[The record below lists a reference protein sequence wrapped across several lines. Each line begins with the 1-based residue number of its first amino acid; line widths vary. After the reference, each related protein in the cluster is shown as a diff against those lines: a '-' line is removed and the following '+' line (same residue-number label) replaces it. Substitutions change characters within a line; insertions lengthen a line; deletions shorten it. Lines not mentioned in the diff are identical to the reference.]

1 MALSAST
8 QYANRY
14 GLDIKI
20 YALGESTTPLL
31 TIDFAN
37 VSNIEVSGDRTWATG
52 GQEHANKIGFNNPLQ
67 GTATISTQ
75 ILTAEVL
82 QLMSGG
88 ELSGFS
94 GTEVVFKNDAMTTP
108 KYYTIVAE
116 TVWQDASG
124 TIYDETLTFHKASAQ
139 RAFNIS
145 YSGEGDPLSVDIVL
159 DLLQDDTGKVITVSK
174 TAHS

>member
-1 MALSAST
+1 MALTKDT
-8 QYANRY
+8 QFANRY
-14 GLDIKI
+14 GLDLKI
-20 YALGESTTPLL
+20 YALGESTNPLL

-88 ELSGFS
+88 DLAGFT
-94 GTEVVFKNDAMTTP
+94 GPEVVFKNDSMTMP
-108 KYYTIVAE
+108 KYYTITAE
-116 TVWQDASG
+116 TVWQDAAG
-124 TIYDETLTFHKASAQ
+124 NIYDETMTFHKASAQ

-159 DLLQDDTGKVITVSK
+159 DLLQDDDGKVITVTK
-174 TAHS
+174 AAHS